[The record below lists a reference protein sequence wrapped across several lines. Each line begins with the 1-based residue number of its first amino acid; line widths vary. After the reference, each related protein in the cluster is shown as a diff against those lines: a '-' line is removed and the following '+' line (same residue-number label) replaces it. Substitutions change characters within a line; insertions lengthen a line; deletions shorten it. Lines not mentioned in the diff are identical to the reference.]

1 MTETKP
7 FNIPK
12 KVMWQA
18 YKLVKANKGSAGVDQ
33 QSLEDF
39 EKDLANNLYKL
50 WNRLSSG
57 SYFPP
62 PVKACPIPKKSGGE
76 RILGIPAVSDRIAQM
91 VIKLQFEPLVEV
103 HFLEDSYGYRPNKS
117 ALEAV
122 GVTQERCRAY
132 DWVLEFDIVGLF
144 DNIPHNLLQKAI
156 EVHTDCRY
164 TKLYLERWLKAPL
177 EMANG
182 ELVERKCG
190 TPQGGVVSP
199 VLSNLY
205 LHYTFDKWMERKHPE
220 VKWCRYADDGL
231 VHCTTEEQAQDL
243 LKELRERFKECGLEL
258 HPEKTQIV
266 YCFDKRRKKEYPR
279 KSFVFLGYC
288 FKMRECINK
297 KTKEV
302 FLSFSPGASVE
313 ALKSMR
319 EKTKK
324 LGWRRH
330 TELSLSEL
338 AKKVNPILNGWINY
352 YGRYYRSELYKVWR
366 HFNQT
371 LVAWARRKY
380 KSLRQSKSK
389 AVEWLRKIVLREPD
403 LFAHWKK
410 GMVGS
415 FI

>member
-1 MTETKP
+1 LQEEILTETKP

-182 ELVERKCG
+182 EFSR
-190 TPQGGVVSP
+190 
-199 VLSNLY
+199 
-205 LHYTFDKWMERKHPE
+205 
-220 VKWCRYADDGL
+220 
-231 VHCTTEEQAQDL
+231 EEM
-243 LKELRERFKECGLEL
+243 RNSS
-258 HPEKTQIV
+258 
-266 YCFDKRRKKEYPR
+266 RR
-279 KSFVFLGYC
+279 S
-288 FKMRECINK
+288 
-297 KTKEV
+297 
-302 FLSFSPGASVE
+302 
-313 ALKSMR
+313 
-319 EKTKK
+319 
-324 LGWRRH
+324 
-330 TELSLSEL
+330 
-338 AKKVNPILNGWINY
+338 
-352 YGRYYRSELYKVWR
+352 
-366 HFNQT
+366 
-371 LVAWARRKY
+371 
-380 KSLRQSKSK
+380 SKPS
-389 AVEWLRKIVLREPD
+389 AE
-403 LFAHWKK
+403 
-410 GMVGS
+410 
-415 FI
+415 